1 MSHGK
6 RRILGTVLVASLVLL
21 AGCSAVPGIGSE
33 STDLNLVNQD
43 DVDHAVVVEIGQL
56 GDDPDPAYTAG
67 RLLDAESDVAL
78 AAFERTGD
86 YVVSVS
92 VDGETTERSYTFESG
107 TSPVTIG
114 IDNDGSVVLDP

>member
-1 MSHGK
+1 MALRT
-6 RRILGTVLVASLVLL
+6 RRVIGLLLVSVLVVL
-21 AGCSAVPGIGSE
+21 AGCSAIPGIGGE
-33 STDLNLVNQD
+33 STALTLVNQD

-67 RLLDAESDVAL
+67 RLVEAESDVEL
-78 AAFERTGD
+78 AAFERAGE

-92 VDGETTERSYTFESG
+92 VDGETTERSHTFESG
-107 TSPVTIG
+107 NSPVTIG

>member
-1 MSHGK
+1 MALQSSRVAGLL
-6 RRILGTVLVASLVLL
+6 IVSVLVVL
-21 AGCSAVPGIGSE
+21 AGCSAVPGIGGE
-33 STDLNLVNQD
+33 STDLTLVNQD

-67 RLLDAESDVAL
+67 RLMDAESDVTL
-78 AAFERTGD
+78 APFERTGE

-107 TSPVTIG
+107 KSPITIG
-114 IDNDGSVVLDP
+114 IDNDGEVVLEP

>member
-1 MSHGK
+1 MALPT
-6 RRILGTVLVASLVLL
+6 RRGAGLLLVSVLVVL
-21 AGCSAVPGIGSE
+21 AGCSAVPGIGGE
-33 STDLNLVNQD
+33 STDLMLVNQD

-67 RLLDAESDVAL
+67 RLMEAESDESL
-78 AAFERTGD
+78 AAFERTGE

-92 VDGETTERSYTFESG
+92 VDGETSEQTYTFESG

-114 IDNDGSVVLDP
+114 IDNDGVVVLEP